1 MASHDRTTT
10 VLDVALVMSG
20 GAVAGVLGALL
31 GLGGGVFLV
40 PLLTLAVGLPFRQAV
55 AISLLGVIAT
65 SSAVTAATTGQRT
78 INVRL
83 GMVLEVATAL
93 GGLAGGLTALMLS
106 QHTLRLLFGGITAAI
121 AVVTLRQRNAAVD
134 VHDAGA
140 DPGRL
145 GGCFYSTERGRPI
158 TYAVKRLPVALGVSF
173 LAGNVSGLL
182 GIGGGVLKVP
192 ALAAWCGVPMR
203 VAAATSTLM
212 LGVTAVA
219 TVPLYYAH
227 GDVVP
232 HLGAAAVLGVLAG
245 SPAGLWIGSRAG
257 SKWLKMLMAGVLLSV
272 SVLMFHAAR

>member
-1 MASHDRTTT
+1 M
-10 VLDVALVMSG
+10 LDLALVMSG

-65 SSAVTAATTGQRT
+65 SSTVTAATAGQRT
-78 INVRL
+78 VNVRL
-83 GMVLEVATAL
+83 GMVLEVATTL

-106 QHTLRLLFGGITAAI
+106 QHTLSLLFGSITAAI
-121 AVVTLRQRNAAVD
+121 ALVTLRQRNAEAD

-140 DPGRL
+140 DPGWL
-145 GGCFYSTERGRPI
+145 GGCFYAAGRPM
-158 TYAVKRLPVALGVSF
+158 TYTVKRLPVALGVSF
-173 LAGNVSGLL
+173 FAGNVSGLL
-182 GIGGGVLKVP
+182 GIGGGVIKVP

-212 LGVTAVA
+212 LGVTADA

-257 SKWLKMLMAGVLLSV
+257 SKSLKMLMAGVLLSV
-272 SVLMFHAAR
+272 SVLMFQAAR